1 MKLRSNGITKYDGA
15 RGHIH
20 ARQVH
25 SETPFVVMP
34 GIPQGRDIGEEG
46 PKTVTVIEVSGEELK
61 LSERNV
67 SIAEFARTNVNL
79 AGKENWQSM
88 LESLRAAL
96 ENARKAAISDH
107 VICRLELVGS
117 SILGWRLHRDA
128 DLLLVE
134 AQDAADQIGQIWIDK
149 IENKVTAPTAS
160 AEDADPVDE
169 LAMLMKEV
177 AEDGAFRAE
186 ATSHLEHVIRALPV
200 QLRNRFG
207 TDQSSTEVVLDRL
220 LEQGATDVVASLK
233 SGQIEREGP

>member
-1 MKLRSNGITKYDGA
+1 M
-15 RGHIH
+15 
-20 ARQVH
+20 
-25 SETPFVVMP
+25 
-34 GIPQGRDIGEEG
+34 
-46 PKTVTVIEVSGEELK
+46 TVIEVSGEELK

-79 AGKENWQSM
+79 AGKEDWQSM

-149 IENKVTAPTAS
+149 IENKVKLRRSCQGSTVTFLKPRTSSKIGLVRAAMPSEPSKRSVETRRRHCSRKS
-160 AEDADPVDE
+160 AE
-169 LAMLMKEV
+169 
-177 AEDGAFRAE
+177 
-186 ATSHLEHVIRALPV
+186 TS
-200 QLRNRFG
+200 
-207 TDQSSTEVVLDRL
+207 
-220 LEQGATDVVASLK
+220 
-233 SGQIEREGP
+233 